1 MVLRTI
7 LLLRYKG
14 RDTTHTYIS
23 ELVQLL
29 LILDIDRD
37 VVVRSCLQ
45 ELVILLLG
53 VLVLLKVVVVA
64 QEGSSSLNIDA
75 FIVLLHVTNLILLG
89 RDSGLK

>member
-7 LLLRYKG
+7 LMLRYKG

-37 VVVRSCLQ
+37 VV
-45 ELVILLLG
+45 ILLG
-53 VLVLLKVVVVA
+53 VLVLLKVIVIA
-64 QEGSSSLNIDA
+64 QKGVSSLNIDA

-89 RDSGLK
+89 LDSGLK